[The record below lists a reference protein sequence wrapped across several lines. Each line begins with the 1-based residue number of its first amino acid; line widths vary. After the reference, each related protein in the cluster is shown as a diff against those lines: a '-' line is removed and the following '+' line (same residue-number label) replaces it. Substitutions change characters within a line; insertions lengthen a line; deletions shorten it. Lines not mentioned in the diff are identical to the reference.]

1 MKFESD
7 ETPKQ
12 DSGKMVFSL
21 GKGVH
26 LEYHST
32 KKNDKM
38 TPDKMIEI
46 ANKALVSA
54 KHHNDSISEIC
65 RETKNNI
72 QLLSHLK
79 CAFHACIHNGATM
92 EVKKLVFSAY
102 QKECKRLEDF
112 DIEE

>member
-1 MKFESD
+1 MKFEEN
-7 ETPKQ
+7 ETQKQ

-26 LEYHST
+26 LEYHS
-32 KKNDKM
+32 KSKNDKM
-38 TPDKMIEI
+38 TPDKMLEI
-46 ANKALVSA
+46 ANKALVNA

-72 QLLSHLK
+72 QNLSHLK
-79 CAFHACIHNGATM
+79 CAFHACIQHGATM

-102 QKECKRLEDF
+102 KEECKRLAKFE
-112 DIEE
+112 IEE